1 MAKISLSKLNLEKNT
16 EINKITINGSEI
28 EVLSY
33 LPLSEKI
40 SMINIVVQESIEG
53 RMVNPMLVD
62 SLFHVYLVMAYTN
75 ISFTTAQKEKM
86 LETYDLMEKNGL
98 ISEVVKAIPSNEYND
113 LVESLEQHVKATEVE
128 LNSIANVI
136 KLSLDAMVETFGRA
150 SSELESL
157 NLDSEKL
164 KTVLAIAKDNGAI

>member
-53 RMVNPMLVD
+53 RIVNPMLVD
-62 SLFHVYLVMAYTN
+62 SLFHVYLIMAYTN

-86 LETYDLMEKNGL
+86 LETY
-98 ISEVVKAIPSNEYND
+98 V
-113 LVESLEQHVKATEVE
+113 
-128 LNSIANVI
+128 SIFIYKV
-136 KLSLDAMVETFGRA
+136 
-150 SSELESL
+150 
-157 NLDSEKL
+157 
-164 KTVLAIAKDNGAI
+164 

>member
-1 MAKISLSKLNLEKNT
+1 
-16 EINKITINGSEI
+16 
-28 EVLSY
+28 
-33 LPLSEKI
+33 
-40 SMINIVVQESIEG
+40 
-53 RMVNPMLVD
+53 MLVD
-62 SLFHVYLVMAYTN
+62 SLFHTYLVMAYTN
-75 ISFTTAQKEKM
+75 NSFTTAQKEKM

-98 ISEVVKAIPSNEYND
+98 ISEVVKAIPPNEYND
-113 LVESLEQHVKATEVE
+113 LVVSLEEYVKATEVE

>member
-53 RMVNPMLVD
+53 RMVNPD
-62 SLFHVYLVMAYTN
+62 RKS
-75 ISFTTAQKEKM
+75 
-86 LETYDLMEKNGL
+86 
-98 ISEVVKAIPSNEYND
+98 VV
-113 LVESLEQHVKATEVE
+113 
-128 LNSIANVI
+128 
-136 KLSLDAMVETFGRA
+136 
-150 SSELESL
+150 
-157 NLDSEKL
+157 
-164 KTVLAIAKDNGAI
+164 

>member
-62 SLFHVYLVMAYTN
+62 SLFHTYLVTAYTN
-75 ISFTTAQKEKM
+75 I
-86 LETYDLMEKNGL
+86 
-98 ISEVVKAIPSNEYND
+98 
-113 LVESLEQHVKATEVE
+113 H
-128 LNSIANVI
+128 
-136 KLSLDAMVETFGRA
+136 
-150 SSELESL
+150 
-157 NLDSEKL
+157 L
-164 KTVLAIAKDNGAI
+164 KV

>member
-53 RMVNPMLVD
+53 RIVNPMLVD
-62 SLFHVYLVMAYTN
+62 SLFHTYLVMAYTN

-86 LETYDLMEKNGL
+86 LETYDLMERNGL

-113 LVESLEQHVKATEVE
+113 LVESLEKHVKATEV
-128 LNSIANVI
+128 NSIANVI